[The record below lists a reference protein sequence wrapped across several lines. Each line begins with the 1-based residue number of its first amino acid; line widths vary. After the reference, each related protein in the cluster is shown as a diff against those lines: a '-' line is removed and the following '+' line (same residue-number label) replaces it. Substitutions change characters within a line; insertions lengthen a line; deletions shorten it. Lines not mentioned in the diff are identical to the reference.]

1 MFPIYLL
8 GLVLL
13 VASLL
18 LLRWFVRAEPAQVKR
33 VAFWAAIVLGIIVG
47 GYLLF
52 AGRQLLAAL
61 WLPALLVLLWL
72 KPLWQRVKAAKGP
85 SPGQTSE
92 VATRFLDMTLDHDTG
107 AMTGTVREGRFA
119 GRQLDSLSLD
129 DLIELWQ
136 TCIAADEQSARV
148 LESYLDRRLGE
159 AWREKAS
166 EGQAGGG
173 AGAPMTREEAYE
185 ILGLEP
191 GADEAEIRKA
201 YRRLMQKIHPDQG
214 GSGYL
219 AAKINQAKD
228 LLLGS

>member
-33 VAFWAAIVLGIIVG
+33 VAFWAAIVLGTIAG

-52 AGRQLLAAL
+52 AGRHLLAAL
-61 WLPALLVLLWL
+61 WLPALLALLWL
-72 KPLWQRVKAAKGP
+72 KPIWQRVKAAKGP

-92 VATRFLDMTLDHDTG
+92 VETRFLDMTLDHDTG

-119 GRQLDSLSLD
+119 GRPLDTLSLD
-129 DLIELWQ
+129 ELIELWQ
-136 TCIAADEQSARV
+136 TCLAQDEQSARV
-148 LESYLDRRLGE
+148 LESYLDRILGDS
-159 AWREKAS
+159 WREKAS
-166 EGQAGGG
+166 AGQAGGG

-185 ILGLEP
+185 ILGLSP
-191 GADEAEIRKA
+191 GADEAQIRKA

-214 GSGYL
+214 GSDYL

-228 LLLGS
+228 LLLGG

>member
-18 LLRWFVRAEPAQVKR
+18 LLRWFVRAEPSQVKR
-33 VAFWAAIVLGIIVG
+33 VARWAAIVLGIIVG

-61 WLPALLVLLWL
+61 WLPALLALLWL
-72 KPLWQRVKAAKGP
+72 RPLWQRAKAARGP
-85 SPGQTSE
+85 SSGQTSE
-92 VATRFLDMTLDHDTG
+92 VATRFLDMTLDHDSG
-107 AMTGTVREGRFA
+107 SMTGTVREGRFA
-119 GRQLDSLSLD
+119 GRPLDTLSLD

-136 TCIAADEQSARV
+136 TCMAEDEQSARV
-148 LESYLDRRLGE
+148 LESYLDRTLGD

-166 EGQAGGG
+166 EGRASGGP
-173 AGAPMTREEAYE
+173 GAPMTREEAYE

>member
-18 LLRWFVRAEPAQVKR
+18 LLRWFVGAEPAQVKR
-33 VAFWAAIVLGIIVG
+33 VAFWVAIVLGVVVG

-61 WLPALLVLLWL
+61 WVPALLAFLWL
-72 KPLWQRVKAAKGP
+72 RPLWQRAKAARGP
-85 SPGQTSE
+85 SSGQTSE
-92 VATRFLDMTLDHDTG
+92 VATRFLDMTLDHDSG

-119 GRQLDSLSLD
+119 GRRLETLSLD

-136 TCIAADEQSARV
+136 TCMAEDEQSARV
-148 LESYLDRRLGE
+148 LESYLDRTLGD
-159 AWREKAS
+159 AWREKVS
-166 EGQAGGG
+166 KGQAGGG
-173 AGAPMTREEAYE
+173 PGAPMTREEAYE